1 MTASINAINFFDK
14 RDIFSC
20 TYSCTSLI
28 FIGAPTWQSESL
40 RVLVGCLCKLLKNSF
55 SFRFFFS

>member
-1 MTASINAINFFDK
+1 MAASINAINFFDK

-20 TYSCTSLI
+20 IYSCTSLI

-40 RVLVGCLCKLLKNSF
+40 RVLV
-55 SFRFFFS
+55 

>member
-1 MTASINAINFFDK
+1 MKKFLLNLTTIEISHRIASIDAINFFDK

-40 RVLVGCLCKLLKNSF
+40 RVLV
-55 SFRFFFS
+55 